1 MRYHHANRQIL
12 KLTMGGRAPTLA
24 LIELLQAAYPQ
35 ILPVQGMLTN
45 SMKLQLKTHQMQ
57 RPLAAATTEEW
68 NLCNELTK
76 HQTILKHNN
85 LSGSGRLRKI

>member
-12 KLTMGGRAPTLA
+12 KLTMGMRAYPGVD
-24 LIELLQAAYPQ
+24 ELLQAAYPQ

-68 NLCNELTK
+68 NICNELTK
-76 HQTILKHNN
+76 HQTVLKHNN